1 MLVKCPLEKRDNVK
15 SLFNEYPYLRLVI
28 SQVFKR
34 PLGEVW
40 ADDPDNPRV
49 AMVVI
54 AGIHALA
61 GSSGLNTTFELLE
74 LIPEGHP
81 IVAPDIRWST
91 LVRRKWGEKVR
102 VQTRTAFSSDSLDV
116 NHVSK
121 LKGKLPNGYSLK
133 RIDLKIARAM
143 GTRGEELIR
152 PFFGSLETFIE
163 CGVGFSVMHGQ
174 IPISAAFSGVP
185 IEDDQFDVQVYTV
198 DESRYR
204 RKGYA
209 TLASAALIEYS
220 LENGLEPHWDAQN
233 EPSIK
238 MALKLG
244 YTDSVQYDIYYWKD

>member
-1 MLVKCPLEKRDNVK
+1 MLVKCPPEKRDNVK

-28 SQVFKR
+28 NQVFKSS
-34 PLGEVW
+34 LGEVW
-40 ADDPDNPRV
+40 ADHPDNPRV

-61 GSSGLNTTFELLE
+61 GNNGLDTASALLE

-81 IVAPDIRWST
+81 IVAPDITWST

-102 VQTRTAFSSDSLDV
+102 VQTRTVFSSDSLDV

-143 GTRGEELIR
+143 GTRGEELIL

-185 IEDDQFDVQVYTV
+185 IEDDQLDVQVYTV
-198 DESRYR
+198 DEARYR

-209 TLASAALIEYS
+209 TIASAALIEHS

-238 MALKLG
+238 IAIKLG
-244 YTDSVQYDIYYWKD
+244 YTDPVQYDIYYWKE

>member
-1 MLVKCPLEKRDNVK
+1 MLVKCPPEKRDNVR

-28 SQVFKR
+28 NQVFESS
-34 PLGEVW
+34 LGEVW
-40 ADDPDNPRV
+40 ADHTDNPRV

-61 GSSGLNTTFELLE
+61 GSSGLDAASELLE

-81 IVAPDIRWST
+81 IIAPDASWST

-102 VQTRTAFSSDSLDV
+102 VLTRTVFSSDGLDI
-116 NHVSK
+116 NHVRK
-121 LKGKLPNGYSLK
+121 LKGRLPDGYSLK
-133 RIDLKIARAM
+133 RIDINIARAM
-143 GTRGEELIR
+143 GGRGEELIL
-152 PFFGSLETFIE
+152 PFFGSLEVFIE
-163 CGVGFSVMHGQ
+163 RGVGFCVMHGQ
-174 IPISAAFSGVP
+174 RPVSAAFSGLP

-209 TLASAALIEYS
+209 TMASAALIEHS

-244 YTDSVQYDIYYWKD
+244 YTDPMQYDIYYWKE

>member
-15 SLFNEYPYLRLVI
+15 SLFYGYPYMRLVI

-40 ADDPDNPRV
+40 TDDPENPRV
-49 AMVVI
+49 AMVII

-61 GSSGLNTTFELLE
+61 GNSELETAPELLE

-81 IVAPDIRWST
+81 IVAPDISWST

-102 VQTRTAFSSDSLDV
+102 VQTRTVFSLDGLDV
-116 NHVSK
+116 NHVRK
-121 LKGKLPNGYSLK
+121 LKGKLPDGYSLK
-133 RIDLKIARAM
+133 RIDLKTARAM
-143 GTRGEELIR
+143 GRRGEELIR

-174 IPISAAFSGVP
+174 TPISAAFSGLP
-185 IEDDQFDVQVYTV
+185 IENDQFDVQVYTV
-198 DESRYR
+198 DKTRYR

-209 TLASAALIEYS
+209 TMASAALIEYS

-238 MALKLG
+238 IALKLG
-244 YTDSVQYDIYYWKD
+244 YTDPVQYDIYYWKE

>member
-1 MLVKCPLEKRDNVK
+1 VKCPLEKRDNVK

-61 GSSGLNTTFELLE
+61 GSSGLDTASELLE

-81 IVAPDIRWST
+81 IIAPDLSWSR

-102 VQTRTAFSSDSLDV
+102 VQTRTVFSSDGLDLC
-116 NHVSK
+116 HVSK
-121 LKGKLPNGYSLK
+121 LKSKIPDGYNLK
-133 RIDLKIARAM
+133 RIDLKIARGM
-143 GTRGEELIR
+143 GKRGEELIL
-152 PFFGSLETFIE
+152 PFFGSLEAFIE
-163 CGVGFSVMHGQ
+163 CGVGFSVMHGK
-174 IPISAAFSGVP
+174 IPISAAFSGLP

-198 DESRYR
+198 NESRYR

-209 TLASAALIEYS
+209 TIASAALIEHS
-220 LENGLEPHWDAQN
+220 LENGLVPHWDAQN

-238 MALKLG
+238 IALKLG
-244 YTDSVQYDIYYWKD
+244 YTDPVQYDIYYWKD